1 MTLCAL
7 ACSAA
12 LTGPA
17 AHAQANPALL
27 GDKTAFIDDLL
38 RQMTLEEKIGQLR
51 LISIGPEM
59 PAKKLAEELA
69 AGRVGGT
76 FNSVT
81 RPENRPLQ
89 DGAMRSRLKIP
100 MFFAYDVIHGH
111 RTTFP
116 IGWAWP
122 PAGTWTVARPCAS
135 PPRKLRP
142 TAST

>member
-1 MTLCAL
+1 VRAGLQRRTHR
-7 ACSAA
+7 
-12 LTGPA
+12 PA

-81 RPENRPLQ
+81 RPENRPC
-89 DGAMRSRLKIP
+89 
-100 MFFAYDVIHGH
+100 
-111 RTTFP
+111 RT
-116 IGWAWP
+116 A
-122 PAGTWTVARPCAS
+122 PCA
-135 PPRKLRP
+135 RG
-142 TAST
+142 